1 MKHTPENISIRDLV
15 DGYEDKQEEGVRG
28 FKQQL
33 NIRPP
38 YQREFVYND
47 VQRDLVIDSVR
58 KKYPLNTIYW
68 VKNSD
73 GTYEVLDGQQR
84 IISICRFA
92 AHKPRL
98 RFHVKDPKLGVLYFQ
113 SLPENLQE
121 EFLNYKLSVYI
132 CEGSESDKM
141 EWFKRI
147 NVVGEKLTDQELRNA
162 LFHGD
167 WVTAAKKKFSR
178 IGGPAHDRSSMY
190 VSARAE
196 RQEYLETAL
205 RWYRNDNDRAAKGD
219 TIQACMSRIH
229 SSQEPAEK
237 LWKFY
242 EGVIDWIEDHFP
254 QKYWR
259 KEMKGVAWGELYREY
274 KKRPKDPEK
283 TEELVS
289 ELMKSE
295 DVQNGKGI
303 YTYVFTRDSRDLT
316 PRAFHEADKRR
327 AYEKQG
333 GKCNNPNCGK
343 EFPRDKMQA
352 DHKEPWSWGG
362 PSVEDN
368 CQMLCKPCH
377 NEKSK
382 LQGRIAADN

>member
-1 MKHTPENISIRDLV
+1 MKHDYHEIFIRDV
-15 DGYEDKQEEGVRG
+15 VNGYEDRQEEGVRG
-28 FKQQL
+28 YGGLL

-38 YQREFVYND
+38 YQREFVYKNE
-47 VQRDLVIDSVR
+47 QRDLVIDSVR
-58 KKYPLNTIYW
+58 KQYPLNSIYW
-68 VKNSD
+68 VENAD
-73 GTYEVLDGQQR
+73 HTYEVLDGQQR
-84 IISICRFA
+84 IISICRFLTR
-92 AHKPRL
+92 KRG
-98 RFHVKDPKLGVLYFQ
+98 RFSVTDPKLGVIYFQ

-132 CEGSESDKM
+132 CKGTESEKM
-141 EWFKRI
+141 EWFRRI

-162 LFHGD
+162 LFHGE
-167 WVTAAKKKFSR
+167 WVTEAKKKFSR
-178 IGGPAHDRSSMY
+178 VNGPAHDRSNMY
-190 VSARAE
+190 VVARAE

-219 TIQACMSRIH
+219 TVQACMSRIH
-229 SSQEPAEK
+229 NSEPAEK

-254 QKYWR
+254 QKYYR
-259 KEMKGVAWGELYREY
+259 KEMKGVDWGELYREH

-303 YTYVFTRDSRDLT
+303 YAYVFDRDSRHLT

-327 AYEKQG
+327 AYERQG
-333 GKCNNPNCGK
+333 GKCNNPDCGK
-343 EFPRDKMQA
+343 ELPREKMHA

-368 CQMLCKPCH
+368 CQMLCHPCH
-377 NEKSK
+377 KEKTKMQS
-382 LQGRIAADN
+382 RIAP